1 MGIEIKSRASVALA
15 TAAGTFELLEIMVR
29 THPDIVA
36 RYVRTNNSQAMAKE
50 LFSLPDNG
58 S

>member
-1 MGIEIKSRASVALA
+1 MGIEIRSRTLVALA
-15 TAAGTFELLEIMVR
+15 AAFDQFELLEIMVR

>member
-1 MGIEIKSRASVALA
+1 MGIEIRSRTLVALA
-15 TAAGTFELLEIMVR
+15 AAVDQFELLEIMVR